1 MKRATMLQQLEEET
15 QWDIIII
22 GGGATGLG
30 AAVDAATRGFKT
42 LLLEQDDFA
51 KGTSSRS
58 TKLLHGGVRYLAQRN
73 FKLVLE
79 ALRERGLILKNAPHV
94 SNAASFIIPA
104 YQWWEKS
111 YYGVGLKLY
120 DIMAGKLGLGS
131 TRLLSAAATRQLLPT
146 LKTDD
151 LKGSIVYRDGQFDD
165 TRLAINLAQTAAE
178 HGATLLNYC
187 RVTKLIKDGSKLAG
201 VVVQDNIGL
210 REFTTRGNVVI
221 NATGIFVDSILAMD
235 KNGQAPLVTPSQGV
249 HLVLAK
255 KFFPG
260 KDAMMIPKTSDGR
273 VLFAVPWHGN
283 VVVGTTDTPVQ
294 QISLEPAALEI
305 EINFILDHFNKYFH
319 TSISR
324 ADVLCVFAGLR
335 PLVKL
340 TSKQKTSIM
349 PRDHSIMVS
358 NSNLVSITGGK
369 WTTYRKMAKDVID
382 KAIKI
387 AGLAKKDC
395 VTQHTKIHGWVNEL
409 DQGNPLHFY
418 GADLVELKKLTT
430 ENETLSGLLHSD
442 YPYNQACVIFAVRNE
457 MAMTIEDVLARR
469 TRLLFLDA
477 RAAITA
483 APLVARLMAKEM
495 YKDDAWIEDQ
505 VNKFNTL
512 ANTYLP

>member
-1 MKRATMLQQLEEET
+1 
-15 QWDIIII
+15 
-22 GGGATGLG
+22 
-30 AAVDAATRGFKT
+30 
-42 LLLEQDDFA
+42 
-51 KGTSSRS
+51 
-58 TKLLHGGVRYLAQRN
+58 
-73 FKLVLE
+73 
-79 ALRERGLILKNAPHV
+79 
-94 SNAASFIIPA
+94 
-104 YQWWEKS
+104 
-111 YYGVGLKLY
+111 
-120 DIMAGKLGLGS
+120 
-131 TRLLSAAATRQLLPT
+131 
-146 LKTDD
+146 
-151 LKGSIVYRDGQFDD
+151 
-165 TRLAINLAQTAAE
+165 
-178 HGATLLNYC
+178 
-187 RVTKLIKDGSKLAG
+187 
-201 VVVQDNIGL
+201 
-210 REFTTRGNVVI
+210 
-221 NATGIFVDSILAMD
+221 
-235 KNGQAPLVTPSQGV
+235 
-249 HLVLAK
+249 
-255 KFFPG
+255 
-260 KDAMMIPKTSDGR
+260 
-273 VLFAVPWHGN
+273 
-283 VVVGTTDTPVQ
+283 
-294 QISLEPAALEI
+294 
-305 EINFILDHFNKYFH
+305 
-319 TSISR
+319 
-324 ADVLCVFAGLR
+324 
-335 PLVKL
+335 
-340 TSKQKTSIM
+340 M

-409 DQGNPLHFY
+409 DKSNPLHFY